1 MFEEYFSDS
10 VVAEEKF
17 EQLKVQVDNG
27 EYDEICLDDET
38 NPDDIDM
45 IDCYPTVSD
54 DEQEEKEIEEDSKE
68 MVEMQAGLRAKFGEN
83 LTKEQFDVFTP
94 IQFDVFTFITD
105 KIRGIMQEVAEMSSE
120 EFVPFFRGLKRAME
134 QEKKDRLTTDE
145 EGEENVMEMVEEAV
159 GANGTPKKEY
169 SVRVQNVL
177 RELANL
183 FDESPEEYKSVF
195 GLMEAKIKSL
205 SFPKCSCGVSLRIKT
220 LRDGGKCVKC
230 LSKTPC
236 SVCGGRM
243 KAPSFERGYCGKCH
257 EKTPEKRALLK
268 EETEKKAMET
278 EELLKL
284 RAEKKAI
291 QEEEAGARE

>member
-1 MFEEYFSDS
+1 MGVARLNCAAVYRIYSTGFPPEGGMFEEYFSDS

-145 EGEENVMEMVEEAV
+145 KGEENVMEMVEMVEGV
-159 GANGTPKKEY
+159 QGGGPKEY
-169 SVRVQNVL
+169 SVRVHTLIQ
-177 RELANL
+177 ELDNL
-183 FDESPEEYKSVF
+183 FDDSPSEYKSLW
-195 GLMEAKIKSL
+195 GLMAAKIRSTTI
-205 SFPKCSCGVSLRIKT
+205 PTVPIPNCECGVSIRIKK
-220 LRDGGKCVKC
+220 LRDGGKCTKC
-230 LSKTPC
+230 L
-236 SVCGGRM
+236 
-243 KAPSFERGYCGKCH
+243 
-257 EKTPEKRALLK
+257 
-268 EETEKKAMET
+268 KKQTKDED
-278 EELLKL
+278 K
-284 RAEKKAI
+284 
-291 QEEEAGARE
+291 EAGARE